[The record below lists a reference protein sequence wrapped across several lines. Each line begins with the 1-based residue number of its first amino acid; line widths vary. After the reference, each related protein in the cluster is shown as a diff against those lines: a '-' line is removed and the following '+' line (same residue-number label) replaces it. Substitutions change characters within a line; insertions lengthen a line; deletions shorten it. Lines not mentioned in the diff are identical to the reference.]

1 MSWIARAAV
10 MVAAALSVAVFGV
23 PVAGAQQSIPN
34 GPWIQPEQELR
45 LEALTSNEGLGKVLQ
60 QIESRSRGRLEVEV
74 VGRSATGEWPIYL
87 AKLGEPSAD
96 KQAVFIQGQIHG
108 DEPLGSEAAVQLIQE
123 LALSRSPQVEQILA
137 ETTVWI
143 IPRLNMDGAAFAV
156 DGEIVQRRQNTQEWT
171 PAEWGLAA
179 STPAPWYHRPPTATR
194 PGGYDINRDFT
205 PDLDFRLGP
214 GDEALLPGRSDLPG
228 FFVTPEARASADVF
242 KRLRPDVFID
252 LHHRGT
258 NTQSEEDNQMTTLQ
272 VIGDVT
278 EGTAE
283 FPLDPDARAR
293 SFQLNAFVYDTLRAM
308 GNSPFTGITRYPD
321 VELPGTALG
330 SYNLNGAA
338 IMLYETRSAGQKS
351 NGMLTRQIIVG
362 LRATLVGLVDGSI
375 AQVDP
380 AHYLDIPPA
389 GPRIGNPRF

>member
-1 MSWIARAAV
+1 MKRFTRAAAAV
-10 MVAAALSVAVFGV
+10 VAVVAAAALGAPAAV
-23 PVAGAQQSIPN
+23 AQQSTPN
-34 GPWIQPEQELR
+34 GPWIQPEQEVR
-45 LEALTSNEGLGKVLQ
+45 LEALTSNEGLGKVLR
-60 QIESRSRGRLEVEV
+60 QIESRSRGRLAVEV
-74 VGRSATGEWPIYL
+74 AGQSATGWPIYL

-96 KQAVFIQGQIHG
+96 KQNVFIQGQIHG

-123 LALSRSPQVEQILA
+123 LALSRSQQVEQILA

-171 PAEWGLAA
+171 PGEWGLGA
-179 STPAPWYHRPPTATR
+179 STPAPWYHRAPTQSR

-205 PDLDFRLGP
+205 PELDFRLGP

-228 FFVTPEARASADVF
+228 FFVTSEARTSAAVF
-242 KRLRPDVFID
+242 ERMQPDVFID

-258 NTQSEEDNQMTTLQ
+258 NTQSEDDNQMTTLQ
-272 VIGDVT
+272 VLGDVT
-278 EGTAE
+278 EGTPE

-293 SFQLNAFVYDTLRAM
+293 SFQLNAFVYDTLRDM

-351 NGMLTRQIIVG
+351 NGMLTRQLIVG
-362 LRATLVGLVDGSI
+362 LRATLVGLVDGTIS
-375 AQVDP
+375 QVDP
-380 AHYLDIPPA
+380 EHYNDIPPA

>member
-1 MSWIARAAV
+1 MSRFARAAA
-10 MVAAALSVAVFGV
+10 VAVAALSVAALSA
-23 PVAGAQQSIPN
+23 PAAGAQQSIPN
-34 GPWIQPEQELR
+34 GPWIQPEQEVR
-45 LEALTSNEGLGKVLQ
+45 LEALISNEGLGKVLR
-60 QIESRSRGRLEVEV
+60 QIEARSRGRLAIEV
-74 VGRSATGEWPIYL
+74 VGHSATGWPIYL

-96 KQAVFIQGQIHG
+96 KQGVFIQGQIHG

-143 IPRLNMDGAAFAV
+143 VPRLNMDGAAFAD
-156 DGEIVQRRQNTQEWT
+156 DGELVQRRQNTQDWT
-171 PAEWGLAA
+171 PAEWGLAP
-179 STPAPWYHRPPTATR
+179 STPAPWYHRPATQTR

-205 PDLDFRLGP
+205 PDLDFRLGS

-228 FFVTPEARASADVF
+228 FFVTPEARTSANVF
-242 KRLRPDVFID
+242 ERLQPDVFID

-278 EGTAE
+278 EGTPE

-293 SFQLNAFVYDTLRAM
+293 SFQLNAFVYDTLTAM

-362 LRATLVGLVDGSI
+362 LRATLVGLVDGAI

-380 AHYLDIPPA
+380 AHYYDILPA

>member
-1 MSWIARAAV
+1 MKRFTRAAAAV
-10 MVAAALSVAVFGV
+10 VAVVAAAALGAPAAV
-23 PVAGAQQSIPN
+23 AQQSTPN
-34 GPWIQPEQELR
+34 GPWIQPEQEVR
-45 LEALTSNEGLGKVLQ
+45 LEALTSNEGLGKVLR
-60 QIESRSRGRLEVEV
+60 QIESRSRGRLAVEV
-74 VGRSATGEWPIYL
+74 TGQSATGWPIYL

-96 KQAVFIQGQIHG
+96 KHNVFIQGQIHG

-123 LALSRSPQVEQILA
+123 LALSRSQQVEQILA

-171 PAEWGLAA
+171 PGEWGLGA
-179 STPAPWYHRPPTATR
+179 STPAPWYHRAPTQSR

-205 PDLDFRLGP
+205 PELDFRLGP

-228 FFVTPEARASADVF
+228 FFVTSEARTSAAVF
-242 KRLRPDVFID
+242 ERMQPDVFID

-258 NTQSEEDNQMTTLQ
+258 NTQSEDDNQMTTLQ
-272 VIGDVT
+272 VLGDVT
-278 EGTAE
+278 EGTPE

-293 SFQLNAFVYDTLRAM
+293 SFQLNAFVYDTLRDM

-351 NGMLTRQIIVG
+351 NGMLTRQLIVG
-362 LRATLVGLVDGSI
+362 LRATLVGLVDGTIS
-375 AQVDP
+375 QVDP
-380 AHYLDIPPA
+380 EHYNDIPPA

>member
-1 MSWIARAAV
+1 MKRFTRAAAAV
-10 MVAAALSVAVFGV
+10 VAVVAAAALGAPAAV
-23 PVAGAQQSIPN
+23 AQQSTPN
-34 GPWIQPEQELR
+34 GPWIQPEQEVR
-45 LEALTSNEGLGKVLQ
+45 LEALTSNEGLGKVLR
-60 QIESRSRGRLEVEV
+60 QIESRSRGRLAVEV
-74 VGRSATGEWPIYL
+74 TGQSATGWPIYL

-96 KQAVFIQGQIHG
+96 KQNVFIQGQIHG

-123 LALSRSPQVEQILA
+123 LALSRSQQVEQILA

-171 PAEWGLAA
+171 PGEWGLGA
-179 STPAPWYHRPPTATR
+179 STPAPWYHRAPTQSR

-205 PDLDFRLGP
+205 PELDFRLGP

-228 FFVTPEARASADVF
+228 FFVTSEARTSAAVF
-242 KRLRPDVFID
+242 ERMQPDVFID

-258 NTQSEEDNQMTTLQ
+258 NTQSEDDNQMTTLQ
-272 VIGDVT
+272 VLGDVT
-278 EGTAE
+278 EGTPE

-293 SFQLNAFVYDTLRAM
+293 SFQLNAFVYDTLRDM

-351 NGMLTRQIIVG
+351 NGMLTRQLIVG
-362 LRATLVGLVDGSI
+362 LRATLVGLVDGTIS
-375 AQVDP
+375 QVDP
-380 AHYLDIPPA
+380 EHYNDIPPA

>member
-1 MSWIARAAV
+1 MRCITRAAV
-10 MVAAALSVAVFGV
+10 VLGTALSVTMLGA

-34 GPWIQPEQELR
+34 GPWIQPEQEVR
-45 LEALTSNEGLGKVLQ
+45 LDALTSNEGLGKVLR
-60 QIESRSRGRLEVEV
+60 QIEARSRGRLAVEV
-74 VGRSATGEWPIYL
+74 AGRSATGWPIYL
-87 AKLGEPSAD
+87 AKLGEPSAS
-96 KQAVFIQGQIHG
+96 KQGVFIQGQIHG
-108 DEPLGSEAAVQLIQE
+108 DEPLGSEASVQLIQE
-123 LALSRSPQVEQILA
+123 LALSNSPQVEQILA

-143 IPRLNMDGAAFAV
+143 VPRLNMDGAAFAV
-156 DGEIVQRRQNTQEWT
+156 DGQVVQRRQNTQEWT
-171 PAEWGLAA
+171 PAEWGLDAA
-179 STPAPWYHRPPTATR
+179 TPAPWYHRSPTATR

-228 FFVTPEARASADVF
+228 FFVTSEARTSAAVF

-258 NTQSEEDNQMTTLQ
+258 NTQTEDDNQMTTLQ

-278 EGTAE
+278 EGTTE

-293 SFQLNAFVYDTLRAM
+293 SFQLNAFVYDTLGAM

-351 NGMLTRQIIVG
+351 NGMLTRQLIAG

>member
-1 MSWIARAAV
+1 MKRFRQGVAV
-10 MVAAALSVAVFGV
+10 VIAALSVAALGA

-34 GPWIQPEQELR
+34 GPWIQPEQEVR
-45 LEALTSNEGLGKVLQ
+45 LEALTSNEGLGKVLR
-60 QIESRSRGRLEVEV
+60 QIESRSRGRLAVDV
-74 VGRSATGEWPIYL
+74 VGQSATGWPIYL

-96 KQAVFIQGQIHG
+96 KQSVFIQGQIHG
-108 DEPLGSEAAVQLIQE
+108 NEPLGSEAAVQLIQE
-123 LALSRSPQVEQILA
+123 LALSRSQQVEQILA

-143 IPRLNMDGAAFAV
+143 VPRLNMDGAAYAE

-171 PAEWGLAA
+171 PQEWGLSS
-179 STPAPWYHRPPTATR
+179 STPAPWYHRSPTQTR
-194 PGGYDINRDFT
+194 PGGYDINRDFS

-228 FFVTPEARASADVF
+228 FFVTREARASADVF
-242 KRLRPDVFID
+242 ERLQPDVFID

-283 FPLDPDARAR
+283 FPLDPDARVR
-293 SFQLNAFVYDTLRAM
+293 SFQLNAFVYDTLTAM
-308 GNSPFTGITRYPD
+308 GKSPFTGITRYPD

-351 NGMLTRQIIVG
+351 NGMLTRQLIVG
-362 LRATLVGLVDGSI
+362 LRATLVGLVDGTI

-380 AHYLDIPPA
+380 AHYNDIPPA